1 MTMSLT
7 HAQEGR
13 STGALPRQR
22 RGERLRVLT
31 VVHRFLPELGGTETH
46 VAEVTRR
53 LVHQPDLEMTVLTTD
68 RSGDLPRDEVVD
80 GVRVV
85 RKAAWP
91 RDRDYYYSPELV
103 QAVECG
109 PWDVVHFQG
118 VHTLV
123 PPMGM
128 RAARRAR
135 IPYVLT
141 FHSGGSSS
149 ASRLAARGP
158 QFRAL
163 TPLLRG
169 ADRLIAVSRFE
180 RRRFSALTGLA
191 PEAFTVIGN
200 GGALPPVPVDVA
212 PVPGRIVSSGRL
224 ERYKGHHLA
233 IEALPAVRARVPGA
247 ELLVLG
253 AGPYESELRELAHRL
268 GVQDAVTIRHVP
280 PGDRAAMARELAGA
294 SVMVALSS
302 YEAHPVSV
310 MEAVASGLPV
320 VGFDVAGVSDLVED
334 GLVAGVPMGSP
345 SAVVADKL
353 VSVLETA
360 RPGGPR
366 VGVELPTWE
375 TCAGQLAELYREVA
389 YSWSR
394 PLARAV

>member
-7 HAQEGR
+7 SAQGGR
-13 STGALPRQR
+13 TSTALPRQR
-22 RGERLRVLT
+22 RGDRLRVLT

-53 LVHQPDLEMTVLTTD
+53 LVDEPDLDLTVLTTD
-68 RSGDLPRDEVVD
+68 RSGELPPHEVVD

-135 IPYVLT
+135 MPYVLT
-141 FHSGGSSS
+141 FHSGGHSSV
-149 ASRLAARGP
+149 SRVAARST
-158 QFRAL
+158 QFRAMA
-163 TPLLRG
+163 PMLRG

-180 RRRFSALTGLA
+180 RRRFSELTGIA
-191 PEAFTVIGN
+191 PEHFTVIGN
-200 GGALPPVPVDVA
+200 GGALPAVPTGVV

-233 IEALPAVRARVPGA
+233 IEALPAVRARIPEA
-247 ELLVLG
+247 ELHILG
-253 AGPYESELRELAHRL
+253 AGPYEPELHALAERL
-268 GVQDAVTIRHVP
+268 GVRDAVTIRHVP
-280 PGDRAAMARELAGA
+280 PGDRTAMAVELASS
-294 SVMVALSS
+294 SVMAALSS

-310 MEAVASGLPV
+310 MEAVSAGLPV

-345 SAVVADKL
+345 APVVADHL
-353 VSVLETA
+353 VAALQAA

-375 TCAGQLAELYREVA
+375 TCAGQLAQLYRDVA

-394 PLARAV
+394 PMASAV

>member
-1 MTMSLT
+1 MIMTHT

-13 STGALPRQR
+13 TAGALPRQR
-22 RGERLRVLT
+22 RGGRLRVLS

-53 LVHQPDLEMTVLTTD
+53 LVHQPDLELTVLTTD
-68 RSGDLPRDEVVD
+68 RSGDLPPDEVVD
-80 GVRVV
+80 GVRVL
-85 RKAAWP
+85 RKSAWP

-141 FHSGGSSS
+141 FHSGGHSS
-149 ASRLAARGP
+149 ASRVAARGP

-169 ADRLIAVSRFE
+169 ADRLVAVSRFE
-180 RRRFSALTGLA
+180 RRRVSALTGIPL
-191 PEAFTVIGN
+191 EHFTVIGN
-200 GGALPPVPVDVA
+200 GGALPPVTTDVT
-212 PVPGRIVSSGRL
+212 PVPGRIISSGRL

-233 IEALPAVRARVPGA
+233 IEALPAVRAQVPEA
-247 ELLVLG
+247 QLVVLG
-253 AGPYESELRELAHRL
+253 AGPYESELRALAERL
-268 GVQDAVTIRHVP
+268 GVRDAVTIKHVP
-280 PGDRAAMARELAGA
+280 PGDRAAMARELA
-294 SVMVALSS
+294 SSTVMTALSS

-310 MEAVASGLPV
+310 MEAVSIGLPV

-334 GLVAGVPMGSP
+334 GLVAGIPMGSP
-345 SAVVADKL
+345 APVVADRL
-353 VSVLETA
+353 VAALRAE
-360 RPGGPR
+360 RPDGPR
-366 VGVELPTWE
+366 TGVELPTWE
-375 TCAGQLAELYREVA
+375 TCAGQLATLYREVA
-389 YSWSR
+389 YSWGR
-394 PLARAV
+394 PMARAV